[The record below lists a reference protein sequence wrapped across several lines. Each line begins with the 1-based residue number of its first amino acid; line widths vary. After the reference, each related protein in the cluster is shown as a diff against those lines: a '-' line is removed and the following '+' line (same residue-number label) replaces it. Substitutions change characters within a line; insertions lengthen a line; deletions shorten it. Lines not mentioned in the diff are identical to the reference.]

1 MHAQCVLHKICKKQW
16 SLICQARL
24 YSALV
29 QNTKITSSMNGLCSV
44 KATFDE
50 LRFHVLVGFRIK
62 KIFVVEIRETCVAC
76 QDAVVRNLQNNLPL
90 KLRLQEIH
98 VSVSVRIS
106 IHVHVHVY

>member
-1 MHAQCVLHKICKKQW
+1 MVFNLPDTIVFCPRSKHENHD
-16 SLICQARL
+16 
-24 YSALV
+24 
-29 QNTKITSSMNGLCSV
+29 SMNGLCSV

-50 LRFHVLVGFRIK
+50 LRFHVLVSFRIK

-98 VSVSVRIS
+98 VSVSVKIS
-106 IHVHVHVY
+106 IHVRVY